1 MTGSL
6 NELFAATV
14 LLVGGHFAL
23 SSLPM
28 RTALLG
34 KLGETR
40 FLTAYSAAMTVVF
53 IWMILAFIDAPSPC
67 PGRRQ
72 SRSPG
77 YPP

>member
-6 NELFAATV
+6 NESFAATV
-14 LLVGGHFAL
+14 LFVGGHFAL

-40 FLTAYSAAMTVVF
+40 FL
-53 IWMILAFIDAPSPC
+53 
-67 PGRRQ
+67 
-72 SRSPG
+72 
-77 YPP
+77 PPTPPR